1 MLKEARDSYNLAYK
15 EAFENTEKLG
25 MSGVEEEI
33 KRIAGEILDK
43 QNLNASGHTNS
54 PEFNRMIQ
62 ALTILKNWPNIDEA
76 CKDMPKDKRP
86 TSLEGAL
93 DHLKKQ
99 AENYKIEKDKQIH
112 IFKTA
117 IYKTRMSM
125 ADSII
130 DFAKTTKKDL
140 AMDNKAER
148 AELNSYFENKGQSKE
163 ELKAGKH
170 KDVTAKETKQ
180 TNAPEVDNGMDKF

>member
-1 MLKEARDSYNLAYK
+1 
-15 EAFENTEKLG
+15 
-25 MSGVEEEI
+25 MSDLEEEI
-33 KRIAGEILDK
+33 KRVADQFLDK
-43 QNLNASGHTNS
+43 QNLNASNHTNS
-54 PEFNRMIQ
+54 PEFERMIH
-62 ALTILKNWPNIDEA
+62 ALTIVKNWPNIDEV

-99 AENYKIEKDKQIH
+99 AEDYKTAKNKQTH

-125 ADSII
+125 ANSII

-140 AMDNKAER
+140 EIDNKAER
-148 AELNSYFENKGQSKE
+148 EELNSYFENKGRGNG
-163 ELKAGKH
+163 ELKAEKY
-170 KDVTAKETKQ
+170 KDVVAKETKQ
-180 TNAPEVDNGMDKF
+180 INAPEVEDELGGF